1 MSNEQL
7 RQEKSSQQK
16 VAVIVP
22 CYNEEAVIKE
32 SYRRTRAVL
41 DRLPQQTEIIYIND
55 GSFDQTRNLLN
66 SLADADPEVKV
77 LHFSRNFGHQP
88 AVTAGINH
96 CDADLAVIIDAD
108 MQDPPELIPELLD
121 TQAREHANVVYC
133 VRRSRA
139 GESFF
144 KLFTAKAFY
153 RIMNRMSEVNFP
165 LDTGDFRLI
174 DRKVINAFNQ
184 LHERGKYIR
193 GLISWVGFHQ
203 VPFYYEREARIA
215 GETKYPLGK
224 MVRFASNAMLY
235 FSKKP
240 LQLATGLGFISVL
253 VGIVLAIWFTLGKIY
268 GFSNA
273 EVGWTSI
280 MTSIIFFGGVQLLTV
295 GVLGQYVGILF
306 DEIKARPEYIIDEK
320 RNVTTANKQKEAYHE
335 KI

>member
-1 MSNEQL
+1 MRKL
-7 RQEKSSQQK
+7 
-16 VAVIVP
+16 AVIVP
-22 CYNEEAVIKE
+22 CYNEEAVIAE
-32 SYRRTRAVL
+32 SYRRTKQAIASL
-41 DRLPQQTEIIYIND
+41 SCKTEIIYVND
-55 GSFDQTRNLLN
+55 GSRDRTFQLLDEIAA
-66 SLADADPEVKV
+66 SDSQVKV
-77 LHFSRNFGHQP
+77 IHFSRNFGHQP
-88 AVTAGINH
+88 AVTAGINNCH
-96 CDADLAVIIDAD
+96 ADLAVIIDAD
-108 MQDPPELIPELLD
+108 MHDPPELIPEMLALY
-121 TQAREHANVVYC
+121 EKEKANVVYC
-133 VRRSRA
+133 VRRSRE

-153 RIMNRMSEVNFP
+153 RMMNYMSEVSFP

-174 DRKVINAFNQ
+174 DRKVMDEFNRFK
-184 LHERGKYIR
+184 ERGKYIR

-215 GETKYPLGK
+215 GVTKYPLSK
-224 MVRFASNAMLY
+224 MFKFATNAMLY

-240 LQLATGLGFISVL
+240 LRLATSLGFISVL

-273 EVGWTSI
+273 ETGWTSI

-320 RNVTTANKQKEAYHE
+320 RNFD
-335 KI
+335 

>member
-1 MSNEQL
+1 MSNEQIMK
-7 RQEKSSQQK
+7 EKSSQQK

-41 DRLPQQTEIIYIND
+41 DHLPQQTEIIYIND
-55 GSFDQTRNLLN
+55 GSFDQTRSLLDGI
-66 SLADADPEVKV
+66 AAADPEVKV

-96 CDADLAVIIDAD
+96 CDADLAIIIDAD
-108 MQDPPELIPELLD
+108 MQDPPELIPDLLE
-121 TQAREHANVVYC
+121 TQAREQANVVYC

-153 RIMNRMSEVNFP
+153 RIMNRMSEVHFP

-174 DRKVINAFNQ
+174 DRKVIEAFNRF
-184 LHERGKYIR
+184 HERGKYIR

-215 GETKYPLGK
+215 GETKYPIGK
-224 MVRFASNAMLY
+224 MVAFASNAMLY
-235 FSKKP
+235 FSKNP
-240 LQLATGLGFISVL
+240 LRLATGLGFISVL

-306 DEIKARPEYIIDEK
+306 DEIKARPEYIIDER
-320 RNVTTANKQKEAYHE
+320 RNFTTANKQEETHHEEA
-335 KI
+335 